1 MSAPG
6 TLGRAWSPSD
16 DPTPELR
23 PHVRRGLITVAI
35 WLLLMGGWVGF
46 APISGGVVAQGQVKV
61 DANRRTVTHRDGGTV
76 ARIAVVEGQHVR
88 RGDLL
93 LELDDVRVDA
103 SVDQLRAALASDKL
117 RLSRLE
123 AEAAQARSWRAPA
136 ALSQEF
142 ADVNRFSQLAAKE
155 VENFDARRTNLQTQ
169 LSAQSQQ
176 ASDTR
181 TEIDIR
187 QRERAN
193 SLRALELMR
202 EELKANKTLEAQNF
216 VNRAKVLTL
225 ERGVS
230 EYESRHLSNEAEL
243 AQARQRLS
251 GIDARA
257 RSLTD
262 SYVQSASEGVREVS
276 SQIAENEQRLRASA
290 DVQDRQ
296 KVVAP
301 VDGLLVNLRVNT
313 TGSAVGPREP
323 IVDIVP
329 ADAPLFIEV
338 RLPVEIGPEVHQ
350 GMDAEIR
357 LLTGRQRFEQLLPG
371 KVTRVS
377 ADALTDERNGT
388 AYFSAMLQVP
398 PEAIRGAAEHLR
410 PGMAAEV
417 YIRVTERTA
426 LGFLVEP
433 VAGFFR
439 RGFREH

>member
-1 MSAPG
+1 MSLPS
-6 TLGRAWSPSD
+6 TLRLPSAETD
-16 DPTPELR
+16 SPTPELR
-23 PHVRRGLITVAI
+23 PHVRRGMFIIAT
-35 WLLLMGGWVGF
+35 WLLLMGGWVGL
-46 APISGGVVAQGQVKV
+46 APISGGVVAQGLVKV

-76 ARIAVVEGQHVR
+76 ARIAVVEGQRVQ
-88 RGDLL
+88 RGELL

-103 SVDQLRAALASDKL
+103 SVDQLRVALASDKL

-123 AEAAQARSWRAPA
+123 AEASQARVWRAPA
-136 ALSQEF
+136 ALGQEF
-142 ADVNRFSQLAAKE
+142 ADVHRFNQLATKE
-155 VENFDARRTNLQTQ
+155 AESFEARRTNLQAQ
-169 LSAQSQQ
+169 LEAQSQQ

-181 TEIDIR
+181 TEIDVR

-216 VNRAKVLTL
+216 VNRARVLTL
-225 ERGVS
+225 ERGAS
-230 EYESRHLSNEAEL
+230 EYESRHLSNEAEI
-243 AQARQRLS
+243 AQAKQRLS

-262 SYVQSASEGVREVS
+262 SYVQAAGEEMRQVS

-290 DVQDRQ
+290 DMQDRQ

-313 TGSAVGPREP
+313 TGSALGPREP

-338 RLPVEIGPEVHQ
+338 RLPVEVGPEVHQ

-357 LLTGRQRFEQLLPG
+357 LLTGRQRFQQLLPG
-371 KVTRVS
+371 KVTRIS
-377 ADALTDERNGT
+377 ADALTDERNGA

-398 PEAIRGAAEHLR
+398 PEAARSATEHLR

-439 RGFREH
+439 RGFQEH